1 MLSKLPKYIHNSIYA
16 RLKAWANSFII
27 TTRIY
32 AKKPFIVIECKILTT
47 HKKVNKGPYW
57 LVKNTTHFIRWFERE
72 HLIQLTDSREWKAQS
87 LRGKWR
93 NQSQMNAWMNSQ
105 WIRTWK
111 VNADWKIGQ
120 FFAGFFRISK
130 RRKLHC
136 SLTGQKFWIQV
147 KKKKAHVILLT
158 HGCA

>member
-1 MLSKLPKYIHNSIYA
+1 MSKFFYT
-16 RLKAWANSFII
+16 RE

-32 AKKPFIVIECKILTT
+32 CDRVQNSHNAQKSKQRSLLAGQKQDTFYT
-47 HKKVNKGPYW
+47 
-57 LVKNTTHFIRWFERE
+57 LVWA
-72 HLIQLTDSREWKAQS
+72 DSREWKAQS

-130 RRKLHC
+130 KRKLHC
-136 SLTGQKFWIQV
+136 SLTGQKFWS
-147 KKKKAHVILLT
+147 HVSKEKLNYSSIVLFLHRVQLENSDRNRT
-158 HGCA
+158 FHNFCPARCG